1 MKIDHIAIAVKDIDE
16 AINKWSIF
24 IKERPTVKIVE
35 SEGVKLF
42 FVEGEGTKIEII
54 SPLDELSPIS
64 NFLKKRGEGLH
75 HICIQVEDFDKFK
88 KEIEKR
94 NIQIVKEGTG
104 YDGRRIL
111 FCHPS
116 SFNSVLLEVKEASKN
131 K

>member
-1 MKIDHIAIAVKDIDE
+1 MKIDHVAIAVKDIDD
-16 AINKWSIF
+16 AMGKWSLF
-24 IKERPTVKIVE
+24 LKEKPAVKLIDK
-35 SEGVKLF
+35 EGVKLF
-42 FVEGEGTKIEII
+42 FIEAEGTKIEII
-54 SPLDELSPIS
+54 SPIDEDSSVS

-75 HICIQVEDFDKFK
+75 HICISVEDFDEFRK
-88 KEIEKR
+88 KLEKI

-116 SFNSVLLEVKEASKN
+116 SFNSVLLEVKEAEKN